1 MSGIE
6 TADARLTAEAVPS
19 AYRPEG
25 VSETPAE
32 RAGAWAFEFTGDGL
46 PEEVAYNEYLLVVIQ
61 AEDSHRSLKAQLQ
74 ATRSELAIAQSALDE
89 LGAALALEPEN
100 SGADRA
106 FREGTHRVQQLEA
119 RIRAYETVVLPGAAD
134 RLAEAE
140 ARRRDLRMA
149 VATARAK
156 RELQFYLHYLKIWE
170 TQLAQAAF
178 TLTQLQEYERRFMG
192 HLSDFRD
199 FSPTSPRAYL
209 ARELL
214 THSELVSRASSPF
227 VQLFQDAQPLSPWT
241 VGRSLI
247 EIAQGRA
254 NFHMPQRTEIKATEG
269 PEGGAQPAGGAGQ

>member
-6 TADARLTAEAVPS
+6 VADAKLTPAAGPS
-19 AYRPEG
+19 ASLPED
-25 VSETPAE
+25 VSETSAE
-32 RAGAWAFEFTGDGL
+32 RAGAWAFELTGEGL
-46 PEEVAYNEYLLVVIQ
+46 PEEVAYNEHLLVVTQ
-61 AEDSHRSLKAQLQ
+61 AEDSHRSLKTQLQ
-74 ATRSELAIAQSALDE
+74 ATRSELAIAQSSLDE
-89 LGAALALEPEN
+89 LGATLALEPED
-100 SGADRA
+100 SEADRA
-106 FREGTHRVQQLEA
+106 FREGMHRIQQLEA
-119 RIRAYETVVLPGAAD
+119 RIRAYETVVLSGAAD

-156 RELQFYLHYLKIWE
+156 RELQFYLHHLKIWE

-209 ARELL
+209 VRELL
-214 THSELVSRASSPF
+214 THSELVSLASSPF
-227 VQLFQDAQPLSPWT
+227 VQLFRDAQALSPWT
-241 VGRSLI
+241 LGRSLI
-247 EIAQGRA
+247 EIAQARA
-254 NFHMPQRTEIKATEG
+254 NLHMPQRTEIKASEG